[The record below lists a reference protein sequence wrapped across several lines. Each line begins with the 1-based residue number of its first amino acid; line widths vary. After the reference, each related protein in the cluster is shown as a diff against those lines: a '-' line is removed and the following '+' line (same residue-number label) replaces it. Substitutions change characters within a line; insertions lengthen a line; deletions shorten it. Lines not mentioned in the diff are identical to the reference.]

1 MFINYSFVLM
11 LWFYGSY
18 ATLLK
23 YFVFLMCTL
32 PFLMCSVVNRADN
45 SFHCKKWQ
53 TDFTFFPRQIQTNVS
68 TIKGYTK
75 TCWKILFFFSY
86 FNKAKI
92 CILLLKLV
100 IILERKVN
108 IIYVYTYLFLII
120 ILFIKNIWI
129 LKDGHRYSI
138 SKNK

>member
-1 MFINYSFVLM
+1 M
-11 LWFYGSY
+11 LWSYGSY
-18 ATLLK
+18 APLLK

-32 PFLMCSVVNRADN
+32 PFLMCSAVNRADN

-53 TDFTFFPRQIQTNVS
+53 TDFFFPVKYKQNFQLLKVIQKYVKNS
-68 TIKGYTK
+68 I
-75 TCWKILFFFSY
+75 FFSY

-92 CILLLKLV
+92 CIVLLKLV

-108 IIYVYTYLFLII
+108 IIYVYIYLFLII
-120 ILFIKNIWI
+120 ILFLKNIWI